1 MHYSVLIA
9 STPQYP
15 TGSNSPD
22 AGRRK
27 PPVPVTLALIF
38 YLLSA
43 SAALAGVALLFTTA
57 GKQALRDELAGSAT
71 SAMSV
76 EDLVNTTRI
85 IAVVVAVVIFLL
97 YLLFA
102 VKMRAGRNW
111 ARIVLTVLT
120 VLSIISS
127 FSGNLASARNWST
140 WVGIILPVLAIIL
153 MFLPQS
159 SAYFAANK
167 AARRA

>member
-1 MHYSVLIA
+1 MT

-15 TGSNSPD
+15 AGSNSLD
-22 AGRRK
+22 TSRRK
-27 PPVPVTLALIF
+27 APAPVTLAFIF

-43 SAALAGVALLFTTA
+43 LMALAGVALLFTTS
-57 GKQALRDELAGSAT
+57 GKRTLRNDLASSAT
-71 SAMSV
+71 STTSV
-76 EDLVNTTRI
+76 DNLVNSTRI
-85 IAVVVAVVIFLL
+85 IAVVIAVVVIVL
-97 YLLFA
+97 YLFFA

-127 FSGNLASARNWST
+127 FSGNLSSARNWST

-159 SAYFAANK
+159 SAYFAHNK
-167 AARRA
+167 TPRT

>member
-1 MHYSVLIA
+1 MT

-15 TGSNSPD
+15 AGSNSLD
-22 AGRRK
+22 TGRRK
-27 PPVPVTLALIF
+27 APAPVTLAFVF

-43 SAALAGVALLFTTA
+43 LAALAGVALLFTSS
-57 GKQALRDELAGSAT
+57 GKQALRNDLAGSASST
-71 SAMSV
+71 MSV
-76 EDLVNTTRI
+76 DDLVNTTRI
-85 IAVVVAVVIFLL
+85 IAVVIAVVVFLL

-120 VLSIISS
+120 ALSIVSS

-159 SAYFAANK
+159 NAYFAANK
-167 AARRA
+167 TRKA